1 MLICAVIIVLPTFDR
16 NGGEKMDFDDEFDES
31 PPNSPDEMA
40 IWLSEFM
47 NAADSA
53 ADVYRNHVV
62 TLIANKVYTDFG
74 YEGFCELMVAMDKKA
89 GWISDIIIENS
100 DLDDIMFQKYGT
112 YDHRVIHKARST
124 EAIQELNKKIW
135 RLRRKY
141 ARAIVDEL
149 MVGIENPG
157 DTTPAS

>member
-1 MLICAVIIVLPTFDR
+1 
-16 NGGEKMDFDDEFDES
+16 MDFDDEFDDS

-47 NAADSA
+47 TAADSA
-53 ADVYRNHVV
+53 AEVYRNHVV
-62 TLIANKVYTDFG
+62 TLIANKVYSDFG

-100 DLDDIMFQKYGT
+100 DLDDIMFKKYGT
-112 YDHRVIHKARST
+112 YDHGVIHKARRT
-124 EAIQELNKKIW
+124 EATQELNQKIW

-141 ARAIVDEL
+141 AKAIVEEL
-149 MVGIENPG
+149 MAEKEASEGE
-157 DTTPAS
+157 TPTA

>member
-1 MLICAVIIVLPTFDR
+1 
-16 NGGEKMDFDDEFDES
+16 MDFDDEFDDS

-47 NAADSA
+47 TAADSA
-53 ADVYRNHVV
+53 AEVYRNHVV
-62 TLIANKVYTDFG
+62 TLIANKVYSDFG

-100 DLDDIMFQKYGT
+100 DLDDIMFKKYGT
-112 YDHRVIHKARST
+112 YDHGVIHKARRT
-124 EAIQELNKKIW
+124 EAIQEMNQKIW

-141 ARAIVDEL
+141 AKAIVDEL
-149 MVGIENPG
+149 MAEKKASEDENP
-157 DTTPAS
+157 TS